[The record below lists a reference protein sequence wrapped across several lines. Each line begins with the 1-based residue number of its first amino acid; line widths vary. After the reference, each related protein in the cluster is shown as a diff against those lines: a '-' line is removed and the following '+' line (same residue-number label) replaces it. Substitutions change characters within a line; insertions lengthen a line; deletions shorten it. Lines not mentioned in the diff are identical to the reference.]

1 MQVNGAGKQER
12 QQRSQQASMQR
23 NRLTSSC
30 PAFYDGPSLRA
41 SHYMPKTTMRPS
53 SWHIHS
59 DNFGVWPYIS
69 SEYSREKEELA
80 KQKRLAHALQM
91 SEKDFIVPSSVLPVK
106 GLCCFGNYEYDLN
119 PYPVTA
125 STSFCTTVHSA
136 CIHACTMF
144 SNAVRIRMYSLPSQS
159 RQLPCCSQL
168 ANLADQ
174 QNVLFE
180 LLISSTGADCLT
192 THTDTNLRCPG

>member
-1 MQVNGAGKQER
+1 MASQFNNTLLSMQVNGAGKQER
-12 QQRSQQASMQR
+12 QQRSQQASFQL

-41 SHYMPKTTMRPS
+41 SHYMPKGTMRPS

-59 DNFGVWPYIS
+59 DNFGVWPYIT

-80 KQKRLAHALQM
+80 KQKRIAHALQM

-119 PYPVTA
+119 PYPVTV
-125 STSFCTTVHSA
+125 SNSFCIGVHSA

-144 SNAVRIRMYSLPSQS
+144 SNAVCIRMSSPPSQS
-159 RQLPCCSQL
+159 RQLPCCSSACQ
-168 ANLADQ
+168 A
-174 QNVLFE
+174 
-180 LLISSTGADCLT
+180 C
-192 THTDTNLRCPG
+192 

>member
-12 QQRSQQASMQR
+12 QQRSQQASIQH

-41 SHYMPKTTMRPS
+41 SHYMPKGTMRPS

-59 DNFGVWPYIS
+59 NNFGVWPYIS

-80 KQKRLAHALQM
+80 KQKRIAHALQM
-91 SEKDFIVPSSVLPVK
+91 SEKDFVVPSSVLPVK

-125 STSFCTTVHSA
+125 SISFFAYMHAPCSAMLCASECTPYHHKAGSFLVVHSLP
-136 CIHACTMF
+136 TLPT
-144 SNAVRIRMYSLPSQS
+144 SRMSCLSS
-159 RQLPCCSQL
+159 IELT
-168 ANLADQ
+168 
-174 QNVLFE
+174 VLIAW
-180 LLISSTGADCLT
+180 LLM
-192 THTDTNLRCPG
+192 

>member
-12 QQRSQQASMQR
+12 QRRSQQASIQR

-41 SHYMPKTTMRPS
+41 SHYMPKTNMRPS

-80 KQKRLAHALQM
+80 KQKRIAHALQM

-106 GLCCFGNYEYDLN
+106 GLCCFGNYVYDLN
-119 PYPVTA
+119 PYPVIV
-125 STSFCTTVHSA
+125 SNSFCNSVYSA
-136 CIHACTMF
+136 CIHSCTIF
-144 SNAVRIRMYSLPSQS
+144 RSVVDIRMYPPSQS
-159 RQLPCCSQL
+159 MQLPCCSQL
-168 ANLADQ
+168 PNLADQ

-180 LLISSTGADCLT
+180 L
-192 THTDTNLRCPG
+192 N